1 MLLCQYEIHSSR
13 NDTYSMERPHFHED
27 VEITLCT
34 SGEGI
39 FFLEPEIYPLHRGQL
54 FLIAPATL
62 HRSVA
67 DDCYRSRVLRVPTSW
82 VEEISTLQ
90 SDFIG
95 CLQEGRRVQCTL
107 DETQTRALEEMYDQL
122 ERSDN
127 KEFGSDMQ
135 RFIMLVAFFVKS
147 FSYFATGATTPVKI
161 HAELANMKPIIKYI
175 HAHLSEPL
183 SLDSIAAQFFISKF
197 YLCRNFKLATGFSV
211 RDYII
216 HCRILRARAL
226 LRSGCRVQETG
237 ETVGFHNNE
246 HFIRTF
252 KKLTGISPKRYAKE
266 YLFSDNKKEESLNS
280 TA

>member
-1 MLLCQYEIHSSR
+1 MIRCKYEIHCSR

-39 FFLEPEIYPLHRGQL
+39 FFLEPEIYPMHRGQL
-54 FLIAPATL
+54 FLIVPATL

-67 DDCYRSRVLRVPTSW
+67 DDSYRSRVLRIPTSL
-82 VEEISTLQ
+82 VEEISTPQ
-90 SDFIG
+90 SDFAG
-95 CLQEGRRVQCTL
+95 CIRQCGRVQITL
-107 DETQTRALEEMYDQL
+107 DEVQTRELEEMYNRL
-122 ERSDN
+122 ETPAG
-127 KEFGSDMQ
+127 KQFGNDMQ
-135 RFIMLVAFFVKS
+135 RFILLMDFLVKS
-147 FSYFATGATTPVKI
+147 FSYFATGEAAPTKI
-161 HAELANMKPIIKYI
+161 HTELANMKPIIKYL

-216 HCRILRARAL
+216 HCRILRAREL
-226 LRSGCRVQETG
+226 LRGGCRVQETG
-237 ETVGFHNNE
+237 ELIGFHNNE

-266 YLFSDNKKEESLNS
+266 YLFSDKDEESLDS